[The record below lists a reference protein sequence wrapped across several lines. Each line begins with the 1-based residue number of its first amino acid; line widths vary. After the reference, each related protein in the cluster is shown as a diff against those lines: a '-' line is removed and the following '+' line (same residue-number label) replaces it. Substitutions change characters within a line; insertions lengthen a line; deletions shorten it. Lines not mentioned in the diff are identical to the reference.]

1 MPATEIP
8 PPGLNYRDAGVDIDA
23 GEAVVERI
31 KPLVARTLRNGVLGG
46 LGGFGAL
53 FELGGRYRDPVLV
66 SGTDGV
72 GTKLKLARMLGRHD
86 TVGIDLVAM
95 SVNDILVQGA
105 KPLFFMDYIATGKL
119 SPDIVAEIVAGI
131 VRACRESNCAL
142 LGGETA
148 EMPGIY
154 ADGEYDLAGFV
165 VGVVDRRKVIN
176 GARITE
182 GDVVIG
188 LPSLGLHTNG
198 YSLARKLLLDVA
210 GYQIDSHVAELG
222 CTIGEELIKPHKNY
236 LPAVERLIEHEGVI
250 KGMAHITGG
259 GLVENIPR
267 ILPRN
272 VDVLI
277 REGSWPC
284 PPVFDL
290 MQKIGNV
297 PRAEMLRTFNLG
309 IGMILIVNP
318 KFQQFVEDQ
327 LNFGREKFY
336 LIGEVTD
343 GERKVRFA

>member
-1 MPATEIP
+1 MSDPI
-8 PPGLNYRDAGVDIDA
+8 GYKDAGVDIDA
-23 GEAVVERI
+23 ANLATERI
-31 KPLVARTLRNGVLGG
+31 RKLAKTTFNENVLSDIGSFGGMFNGSFAEVR
-46 LGGFGAL
+46 
-53 FELGGRYRDPVLV
+53 EPILV
-66 SGTDGV
+66 SSCDGV
-72 GTKLKLARMLGRHD
+72 GTKVKIAFATGGHESI
-86 TVGIDLVAM
+86 GYDLVTA

-119 SPDIVAEIVAGI
+119 SPDVIAKIIEGV

-154 ADGEYDLAGFV
+154 ADEEYDLAGFV
-165 VGVVDRRKVIN
+165 VGVVDRRKVIS
-176 GARITE
+176 GSRITE

-210 GYQIDSHVAELG
+210 GYQIDSHVEELG
-222 CTIGEELIKPHKNY
+222 CTLGEELMKPHKNY
-236 LPAVERLIEHEGVI
+236 LPPIERLIDHEGVI

-272 VDVLI
+272 VDVLL
-277 REGSWPC
+277 REGSWPM

-309 IGMILIVNP
+309 IGMVLIVNP

-327 LNFGREKFY
+327 LNFSREKFY
-336 LIGEVTD
+336 IIGEVTD